1 MINGPKYKIAR
12 RLGANIFE
20 KTQTAKFAL
29 RAERK
34 AANSKTKGGYRPK
47 GEYAVAMLEKQKVRF
62 TYGVLERQFKKYVKE
77 SVAKKGTNTVQAL
90 FERLEM
96 RLDNVIYRLGMA
108 PTRSAARQM
117 TAHGHI
123 MVNGKRTNV
132 PSQTLSVGDKVT
144 VRPASLKKPLF
155 KEIDE
160 KLKQVAFPSWLSY
173 DHDKKVAEVTGAPKH
188 NPSEVLFNLG
198 QVIEFYSR

>member
-1 MINGPKYKIAR
+1 MIHGPKYKIAR

-34 AANSKTKGGYRPK
+34 AANSKKGGYRPK
-47 GEYAVAMLEKQKVRF
+47 GDYAVAMLEKQKVRF

-77 SVAKKGTNTVQAL
+77 SVAKKGVNTVQAL

-96 RLDNVIYRLGMA
+96 RVDNLIYRLGAA

-117 TAHGHI
+117 VAHGHI
-123 MVNGKRTNV
+123 MVNGHRTNS
-132 PSQTLSVGDKVT
+132 PSHTVSVGDKVSI
-144 VRPASLKKPLF
+144 RPASLKKPLF
-155 KEIDE
+155 KDLDE
-160 KLKQVAFPSWLSY
+160 KMKKVAVPTWLSY
-173 DHDKKVAEVTGAPKH
+173 DHDKKVVEVTAAPKH
-188 NPSEVLFNLG
+188 NPSELLFNLG

>member
-1 MINGPKYKIAR
+1 MITGPKYKIAR

-20 KTQTAKFAL
+20 KTQTAKYAL

-34 AANSKTKGGYRPK
+34 AASSKKGPYRPK
-47 GEYAVAMLEKQKVRF
+47 GGYATAMLEKQKVRY

-77 SVAKKGTNTVQAL
+77 SVAKKGINTVQAL

-96 RLDNVIYRLGMA
+96 RLDNVVYRLGFA

-117 TAHGHI
+117 VTHGHI
-123 MVNGKRTNV
+123 MVNGKRTDV
-132 PSQTLSVGDKVT
+132 PSLIVTIGDVLT

-155 KEIDE
+155 KDLDE
-160 KLKQVAFPSWLSY
+160 KMKKVALPTWLSY
-173 DHDKKVAEVTGAPKH
+173 DHDKKSATVTAAPKH
-188 NPSEVLFNLG
+188 NSTEVMFDLG